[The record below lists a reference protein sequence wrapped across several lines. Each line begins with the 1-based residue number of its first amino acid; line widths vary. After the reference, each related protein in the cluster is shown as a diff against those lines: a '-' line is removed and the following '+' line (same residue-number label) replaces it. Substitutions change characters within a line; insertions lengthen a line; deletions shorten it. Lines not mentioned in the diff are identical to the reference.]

1 MWLSKNCCY
10 ERPYSVTGAIQ
21 FTGLKRRPKSIC
33 TDSLIGTQQVQNTV
47 VTNCVNG
54 SVKESVNA
62 YNLT

>member
-1 MWLSKNCCY
+1 MWLSKSCCY

-33 TDSLIGTQQVQNTV
+33 TDSLIGTQQVQDTV

-54 SVKESVNA
+54 SVKECVNGE
-62 YNLT
+62 